1 MLLPLLMIK
10 VSFQLLMAGYF
21 RFKANT
27 YALFMFIAN
36 ETLLSEPDQV
46 KGTVHEDHT

>member
-1 MLLPLLMIK
+1 MFNSPT
-10 VSFQLLMAGYF
+10 QLSNL
-21 RFKANT
+21 ANAST
-27 YALFMFIAN
+27 ITDDQTN